1 MIAMLGGF
9 IVFLP
14 ELARTPAVAMLIA
27 AWGMARPYERRS
39 HPARPAENELPADI
53 LHIIDQMRVVHKEA
67 ITELLTRQRPSVEL
81 VLFQDEA
88 ERLRQ
93 DR

>member
-27 AWGMARPYERRS
+27 AWGVARPYERRS
-39 HPARPAENELPADI
+39 RPARPAENELGA
-53 LHIIDQMRVVHKEA
+53 A
-67 ITELLTRQRPSVEL
+67 LLK
-81 VLFQDEA
+81 
-88 ERLRQ
+88 
-93 DR
+93 